1 MSNIFTK
8 TIGFLFIVVM
18 LFLLIKPVIASEATI
33 YFFWATG
40 CPHCAKEKQFLDKLQ
55 DKYPQLEIKN
65 FEIADKQNLILLQK
79 LGRELK
85 ADVSGVPFTVI
96 GREYFVGYLNDETT
110 GSRIEEAVKCA
121 VQQGCEDVISN
132 LSEEESRYVKQQPK
146 SIPDTLTVPV
156 FGQISVKSL
165 SLPALTFIIAFLDG
179 FNPCAMWALLFL
191 ISLLLGMKD
200 RVRMWILGTAFI
212 VASAF
217 IYFLFMSAWLNLF
230 IFLGYVAVV
239 RIVIGLIALFAG
251 GYYLRDYL
259 LNKSGGCSITGNEN
273 RQRIFEKLRSIT
285 QKPQFLL
292 ALGGIILLAFAVNTV
307 ELICSAGLP
316 AIYTQVLALSNLPVW
331 QYYLYLSFYILIFL
345 LDDLFIFFTAMI
357 TLQATGIDGRYSR
370 YSHLIGG
377 ILMVIIGGL
386 LLFKPELLMFV

>member
-55 DKYPQLEIKN
+55 DKYAQLVIKN

-85 ADVSGVPFTVI
+85 ADVSGVPFTVVED
-96 GREYFVGYLNDETT
+96 EYFAGYLNDEIT
-110 GSRIEEAVKCA
+110 GKNIEEVVKKA
-121 VQQGCEDVISN
+121 IEKSQTPEFS
-132 LSEEESRYVKQQPK
+132 PK
-146 SIPDTLTVPV
+146 AAPKTLTVPI
-156 FGQISVKSL
+156 FGQIPVKSL
-165 SLPALTFIIAFLDG
+165 SLPVLTFIIAFLDG

-200 RVRMWILGTAFI
+200 RVRMWALGTAFI

-259 LNKSGGCSITGNEN
+259 INKSGGCSITGSEN

-307 ELICSAGLP
+307 ELVCSAGLP

-386 LLFKPELLMFV
+386 LLFKPELLMFA